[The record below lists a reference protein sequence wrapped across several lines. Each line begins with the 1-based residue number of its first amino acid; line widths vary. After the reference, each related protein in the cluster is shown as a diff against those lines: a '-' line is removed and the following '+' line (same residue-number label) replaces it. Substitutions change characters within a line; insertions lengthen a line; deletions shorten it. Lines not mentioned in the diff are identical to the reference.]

1 MIALTEPFLNLWNST
16 VNFLPGIIGA
26 IVILII
32 GYLVGWILGWIVEKV
47 LAKIKLGKVQKFGFF
62 RAAGD
67 MNVPHIIAMIVKWG
81 IFALFL
87 ASAASVVQLD
97 GLATFLGTVA
107 LWIPNLI
114 AAVIIALA
122 ALMAGDYA
130 SFRIQ
135 ETKIKSSA
143 YVGLGVKVAILFLGA
158 IIALKQIGIDVSIVE
173 HSFLVILAGV
183 MLALAIAFGIGFG
196 EVLKDEAPVI
206 VKNLKK
212 KF

>member
-1 MIALTEPFLNLWNST
+1 MIALTEPFLKLWDST

-26 IVILII
+26 LVILII
-32 GYLVGWILGWIVEKV
+32 GYIIGWILGWIVEKV
-47 LAKIKLGKVQKFGFF
+47 LGKIKFKKMLKVSLFKIME
-62 RAAGD
+62 D
-67 MNVPHIIAMIVKWG
+67 INVPHILGMITKWG

-87 ASAASVVQLD
+87 ASAASVVQLG
-97 GLATFLGTVA
+97 GLASFLELLA

-122 ALMAGDYA
+122 ALIAGDYA
-130 SFRIQ
+130 SFKIQ

-143 YVGLGVKVAILFLGA
+143 YVGLGVKSAILFLGA

-173 HSFLVILAGV
+173 HSFLVILGGV
-183 MLALAIAFGIGFG
+183 MLALAIAFGLGFG
-196 EVLKDEAPVI
+196 EVLKDEAPAM

-212 KF
+212 RF